1 MEKQFFE
8 GKEKV
13 LHSFD
18 LDFLRGVNL
27 EALYYNIIAYI
38 YIRFFEE
45 PKPRDSIE
53 LESRKEEI
61 EEMVKKKEKFLLA
74 PREQKEE
81 FICVLLTHNSSRSSF
96 LVAIFERGNRG
107 DQASIRPWRLANY
120 YNYRNWRC
128 AIRPGKGQS
137 RAPLR
142 GYSSPPSLLHTK
154 PIFILACRVS
164 IINTTTALLYTHVQ
178 LHKLQM
184 PAALSSQLRYVS
196 F

>member
-27 EALYYNIIAYI
+27 EALYYNIIVYI
-38 YIRFFEE
+38 Y
-45 PKPRDSIE
+45 DSSKNSNREIE
-53 LESRKEEI
+53 LNSRKEEI
-61 EEMVKKKEKFLLA
+61 EEMLKKKEKFLLA

>member
-8 GKEKV
+8 GKENV

-27 EALYYNIIAYI
+27 EALYYNIIVYI
-38 YIRFFEE
+38 Y
-45 PKPRDSIE
+45 DSSKNSNREIE
-53 LESRKEEI
+53 LNSRKEEI
-61 EEMVKKKEKFLLA
+61 EEMLKKKEKFLLA

-142 GYSSPPSLLHTK
+142 GYSSPPLSFTPNRFSSLRAVYRL
-154 PIFILACRVS
+154 
-164 IINTTTALLYTHVQ
+164 
-178 LHKLQM
+178 
-184 PAALSSQLRYVS
+184 
-196 F
+196 

>member
-1 MEKQFFE
+1 
-8 GKEKV
+8 
-13 LHSFD
+13 
-18 LDFLRGVNL
+18 
-27 EALYYNIIAYI
+27 
-38 YIRFFEE
+38 
-45 PKPRDSIE
+45 
-53 LESRKEEI
+53 
-61 EEMVKKKEKFLLA
+61 MVKKKEKFLLA

-142 GYSSPPSLLHTK
+142 GYSSLSPSHQTDFHPCVPCIDYKYHDRVIIHTRA
-154 PIFILACRVS
+154 ITQATDAGRIIL
-164 IINTTTALLYTHVQ
+164 
-178 LHKLQM
+178 
-184 PAALSSQLRYVS
+184 PASLRFVLISLTFTYIYMYSRIGRYWCS
-196 F
+196 FD

>member
-8 GKEKV
+8 GKENV

-27 EALYYNIIAYI
+27 EALYYNIIVYI
-38 YIRFFEE
+38 Y
-45 PKPRDSIE
+45 DSSKNSNREIE
-53 LESRKEEI
+53 LNSRKEEI
-61 EEMVKKKEKFLLA
+61 EEMLKKKEKFLLA

>member
-8 GKEKV
+8 GKENV

-27 EALYYNIIAYI
+27 EALYYNIIVYI
-38 YIRFFEE
+38 Y
-45 PKPRDSIE
+45 DSSKNSNREIE
-53 LESRKEEI
+53 LNSRKEEI

-128 AIRPGKGQS
+128 AIRPSKGQS

>member
-8 GKEKV
+8 GKENV

-27 EALYYNIIAYI
+27 EALYYNIIVYI
-38 YIRFFEE
+38 Y
-45 PKPRDSIE
+45 DSSKNSNREIE
-53 LESRKEEI
+53 LNSRKEEI

>member
-1 MEKQFFE
+1 MLSTGRISAEPSRGEGEGEGRGPENEKKREREKEDPEGVSVPRRRSSRMEKQFFE

-61 EEMVKKKEKFLLA
+61 EEMEKKKKEKEKFLLA

-107 DQASIRPWRLANY
+107 DQASIRP
-120 YNYRNWRC
+120 
-128 AIRPGKGQS
+128 
-137 RAPLR
+137 
-142 GYSSPPSLLHTK
+142 
-154 PIFILACRVS
+154 
-164 IINTTTALLYTHVQ
+164 
-178 LHKLQM
+178 
-184 PAALSSQLRYVS
+184 
-196 F
+196 

>member
-8 GKEKV
+8 GKENV

-27 EALYYNIIAYI
+27 EALYYNIIVYI
-38 YIRFFEE
+38 Y
-45 PKPRDSIE
+45 DSSKNSNREIE
-53 LESRKEEI
+53 LNSRKEEI

-120 YNYRNWRC
+120 YNYRNWWC

>member
-8 GKEKV
+8 GKENV

-27 EALYYNIIAYI
+27 EALYYNIIVYI
-38 YIRFFEE
+38 Y
-45 PKPRDSIE
+45 DSSKNSNREIE
-53 LESRKEEI
+53 LNSRKEEI

-107 DQASIRPWRLANY
+107 DQASIRP
-120 YNYRNWRC
+120 
-128 AIRPGKGQS
+128 
-137 RAPLR
+137 
-142 GYSSPPSLLHTK
+142 
-154 PIFILACRVS
+154 
-164 IINTTTALLYTHVQ
+164 
-178 LHKLQM
+178 
-184 PAALSSQLRYVS
+184 
-196 F
+196 

>member
-27 EALYYNIIAYI
+27 EALYYNIIVYI
-38 YIRFFEE
+38 Y
-45 PKPRDSIE
+45 DSSKNSNREIE
-53 LESRKEEI
+53 LNSRKEEI